1 MSNAMIGGLMFVIMI
16 AMVILGVPVMIAM
29 FATAIAGMW
38 WINGFTMVL
47 TQFTNGPFT
56 SSASYSYAIMP
67 LFTLLGLLAS
77 ETGIA
82 QGAYNS
88 MRAFLAKRRG
98 GLLYATI
105 AGCAVFG
112 ACSGSPTAGSVI
124 FSKIA
129 VPEMSKYGY
138 DKSLSLGCVT
148 AAGAL
153 TILIPPSVPICQMA
167 ILAGYSVG
175 TALIYGLS
183 TGILTLIVMFLTV
196 AVLIKIKPSLVPP
209 VTDADRNIPWKEK
222 IVGLKLL
229 IPILLLFA
237 LIIGGTYLGWF
248 HPTVGGAVGAFAVVV
263 YALAKRIPVRKV
275 LKACWESATLYAGV
289 YLIIVSGTL
298 FSRMI
303 SLSGLTKMLID
314 LIAGAKLP
322 GFVVMLVVILIYLIC
337 GCVMDILAVTVV
349 TVPIVF
355 PLLVGG
361 FGYDPYVLIMMG
373 VIVSAVGSLTPPI
386 GMGVFTTSNVIREPT
401 SIIFK
406 GVWPFVVAELIVIL
420 LFTFIP
426 QTISWLPN
434 LLALTTG

>member
-1 MSNAMIGGLMFVIMI
+1 MIGGIMFLIMI
-16 AMVILGVPVMIAM
+16 AMVVLGVPVMISM
-29 FATAIAGMW
+29 FAAAIVGMW
-38 WINGFTMVL
+38 WINGASMVL

-56 SSASYSYAIMP
+56 GSASYSYAIMP

-82 QGAYNS
+82 QGAYNAARS
-88 MRAFLAKRRG
+88 FLAKRRG

-129 VPEMSKYGY
+129 VPEMNKYGY

-183 TGILTLIVMFLTV
+183 TGILTLIVMFLV
-196 AVLIKIKPSLVPP
+196 VKVLIKIKPKLVPP
-209 VTDADRNIPWKEK
+209 VTDEDRNITWKEK
-222 IVGLKLL
+222 TASLKLL
-229 IPILLLFA
+229 VPILLLFA

-248 HPTVGGAVGAFAVVV
+248 HPTVGGAIGAFAVVV
-263 YALAKRIPVRKV
+263 YALVKRIPIKKI
-275 LKACWESATLYAGV
+275 LKACWESAHLYAGV
-289 YLIIVSGTL
+289 YLIIVSGTM

-303 SLSGLTKMLID
+303 SLSGLTKMLISV
-314 LIAGAKLP
+314 ISGTALP
-322 GFVVMLVVILIYLIC
+322 GFAVMLMVIAVYLVC

-355 PLLVGG
+355 PLLVDG

-373 VIVSAVGSLTPPI
+373 VLVSAIGSLTPPI

-401 SIIFK
+401 RTIFK
-406 GVWPFVVAELIVIL
+406 GVWPFVIAELVVVF
-420 LFTFIP
+420 LFTFVP
-426 QTISWLPN
+426 QTITWLPN
-434 LLALTTG
+434 LLAVTAG